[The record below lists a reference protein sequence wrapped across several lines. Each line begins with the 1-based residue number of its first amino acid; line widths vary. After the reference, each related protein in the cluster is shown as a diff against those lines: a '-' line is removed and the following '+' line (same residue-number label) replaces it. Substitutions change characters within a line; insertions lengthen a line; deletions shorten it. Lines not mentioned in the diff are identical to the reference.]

1 MDAIYV
7 AGDAMEVVD
16 VADDLSSPPEDLN
29 EEREE
34 PGSGGLLDA
43 AEMYLDEMDVG
54 DDLPRPSSA

>member
-1 MDAIYV
+1 MK
-7 AGDAMEVVD
+7 VVD

-29 EEREE
+29 VLLMSSVGEEREE

-54 DDLPRPSSA
+54 DDLSRPSSV